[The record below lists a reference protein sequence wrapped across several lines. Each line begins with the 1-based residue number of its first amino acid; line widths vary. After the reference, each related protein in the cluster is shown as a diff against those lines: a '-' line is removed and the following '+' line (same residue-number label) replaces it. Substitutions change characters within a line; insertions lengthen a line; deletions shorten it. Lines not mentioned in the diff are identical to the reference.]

1 VSKAKEP
8 EKGVKAAGS
17 EGKKTAE
24 ITCFVCGAIGHYA
37 RDCEKRKGVEKALV
51 ATATVDD
58 GKDEE
63 QDEWDLALIT
73 NVHNV
78 FFSKYDVLLDNEASI
93 NIFSNRN
100 LLTGVRDAE
109 KKVMVG
115 GIQRGASG
123 VKVTE
128 EGEFRDVGT
137 VYVNDS
143 ATANILSFASQ
154 VNAGADITYDKEND
168 RFVMQPA
175 GSKTAY
181 YFGRKQISGSE
192 GKFYICDT
200 RSMIECRLFE
210 IRADALT
217 CTECMKRISCACGK
231 DALPGEEVKTG
242 VPHSCGVPGH
252 QSHPVYRARLGEA
265 HPVAEVHQ
273 GYQGARNVVLP
284 RPRGGSNP
292 RPSHKS
298 DGALTS
304 RPRRRWRMS
313 REMGV

>member
-1 VSKAKEP
+1 MKLDPKRYKRMLAQMRNDALRKDPDAYQRTLASAFRIASGWANEDPGSRSHGIDNHSAFLADAAFVSKAKEP

-63 QDEWDLALIT
+63 QDEWDLALVT

-128 EGEFRDVGT
+128 EGEFQDVGT

-143 ATANILSFASQ
+143 ATAKILSFASQ
-154 VNAGADITYDKEND
+154 VDAGADITYDKDND
-168 RFVMQPA
+168 RFVMRPA
-175 GSKTAY
+175 RSNTAY
-181 YFGRKQISGSE
+181 YF
-192 GKFYICDT
+192 CD
-200 RSMIECRLFE
+200 
-210 IRADALT
+210 
-217 CTECMKRISCACGK
+217 
-231 DALPGEEVKTG
+231 
-242 VPHSCGVPGH
+242 
-252 QSHPVYRARLGEA
+252 
-265 HPVAEVHQ
+265 
-273 GYQGARNVVLP
+273 
-284 RPRGGSNP
+284 
-292 RPSHKS
+292 
-298 DGALTS
+298 LTS
-304 RPRRRWRMS
+304 CKAS
-313 REMGV
+313 LAAET

>member
-1 VSKAKEP
+1 VSKAKDP

-17 EGKKTAE
+17 KEKKTAE

-63 QDEWDLALIT
+63 QDEWDLALVT

-78 FFSKYDVLLDNEASI
+78 FFSKYDVLLDNEASL

-154 VNAGADITYDKEND
+154 VDAGADITYDKDND
-168 RFVMQPA
+168 RFVMRPA
-175 GSKTAY
+175 RSNTAY

-200 RSMIECRLFE
+200 RSMIEADEVALVLTVEEILKSYTKREVAQARKAREMLVRMGFPSVPQAIRAAGSGSNFDVTARDFE
-210 IRADALT
+210 IAEA
-217 CTECMKRISCACGK
+217 IWGK
-231 DALPGEEVKTG
+231 DVASLKGKT
-242 VPHSCGVPGH
+242 
-252 QSHPVYRARLGEA
+252 
-265 HPVAEVHQ
+265 
-273 GYQGARNVVLP
+273 
-284 RPRGGSNP
+284 
-292 RPSHKS
+292 
-298 DGALTS
+298 
-304 RPRRRWRMS
+304 
-313 REMGV
+313 